1 MVKMMSIVKR
11 PEGKNLRELRKWW
24 VEEHTK
30 LSTKIPGIRRY
41 VINIV
46 ADEAE
51 GMSEIDGINELY
63 FDDMAAVKKAL
74 DSPEFAEAMKDARE
88 FGLIVVDRIFAQ
100 KHTIIP

>member
-1 MVKMMSIVKR
+1 MIKLMSIVKR
-11 PEGKNLRELRKWW
+11 PKDKSLQELRRWW

-30 LSTKIPGIRRY
+30 RSTKIPGIRRY

-51 GMSEIDGINELY
+51 GMCEIDGVNELY
-63 FDDMAAVKKAL
+63 FDDMTAVRKAL
-74 DSPEFAEAMKDARE
+74 ESPAFAEAMKEAE
-88 FGLIVVDRIFAQ
+88 EYGLIVVDRIFAQ